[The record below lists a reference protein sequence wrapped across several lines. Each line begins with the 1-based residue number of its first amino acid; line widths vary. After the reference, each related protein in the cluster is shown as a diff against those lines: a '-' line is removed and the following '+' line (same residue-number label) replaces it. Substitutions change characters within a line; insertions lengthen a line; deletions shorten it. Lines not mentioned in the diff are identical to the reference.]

1 MPPYLGIIREL
12 LLLLLSRFSRVPT
25 GNKTGVGS
33 FRVDKIDRW
42 RMPRGRLSDRKE
54 SLSQRGEFQ

>member
-12 LLLLLSRFSRVPT
+12 PT
-25 GNKTGVGS
+25 GNRTGVGS
-33 FRVDKIDRW
+33 FKVDRLDRW

-54 SLSQRGEFQ
+54 SLYQRGEFQ